1 MSEKIEDNG
10 DRDVIDLPLEELRYK
25 HIILRNLQKTAILNI
40 KELEEKNIN
49 LTNEVIKLQ
58 ESITT
63 LSKTNSINQK
73 LMINALTNN
82 NSMKDDYRN
91 RIQAL
96 EQELSKYQ
104 E

>member
-25 HIILRNLQKTAILNI
+25 HIILRNLQKSAILSI
-40 KELEEKNIN
+40 TDLEEKNVN

-58 ESITT
+58 ESIVS
-63 LSKTNSINQK
+63 LSKTNAINQK
-73 LMINALTNN
+73 LMIGALTNN
-82 NSMKDDYRN
+82 NAMKDDYRN

-96 EQELSKYQ
+96 EQELKEYKK
-104 E
+104 